1 MFDDSGWLK
10 HVESGLTSSHLAGSW
25 GGKCC
30 FQFAWHHCCHLAAL
44 QGCMGKM
51 HWFLI
56 KIPSPTYGLWKDV
69 FLNAETS
76 SKMIEN
82 DARWYIFQV
91 SSSHVFY
98 HFAGSAM
105 VFRGMTRRGSI
116 VQVCIAALPDGEL
129 KRIKDSFAT
138 GYPQSRNWWLCCCYQ
153 WPSKD
158 VSSVSLDRTSIRSR
172 IPQPQQKSIKVWA
185 RSWTCIICFFQFHND
200 NDQQWLQNKS
210 SPKTID
216 SNQTRTT
223 LIIKHMK
230 LKC

>member
-1 MFDDSGWLK
+1 
-10 HVESGLTSSHLAGSW
+10 
-25 GGKCC
+25 
-30 FQFAWHHCCHLAAL
+30 
-44 QGCMGKM
+44 
-51 HWFLI
+51 
-56 KIPSPTYGLWKDV
+56 
-69 FLNAETS
+69 LNAETS

-158 VSSVSLDRTSIRSR
+158 VSSVTSGRHDQVGRHSDSVALLTDPLDIHRSQLSR
-172 IPQPQQKSIKVWA
+172 PAGSKSVRYYGHVLNLRVFAGPQVGEGSCCELGPFLWK
-185 RSWTCIICFFQFHND
+185 
-200 NDQQWLQNKS
+200 
-210 SPKTID
+210 
-216 SNQTRTT
+216 
-223 LIIKHMK
+223 
-230 LKC
+230 

>member
-30 FQFAWHHCCHLAAL
+30 FQLAWHHCCHLAAL

-56 KIPSPTYGLWKDV
+56 KIPSPSYGLWKDV

-82 DARWYIFQV
+82 DARWWYIFKV

-116 VQVCIAALPDGEL
+116 VAA
-129 KRIKDSFAT
+129 RFALLHFLMENSSE
-138 GYPQSRNWWLCCCYQ
+138 SRT
-153 WPSKD
+153 
-158 VSSVSLDRTSIRSR
+158 VSPLA
-172 IPQPQQKSIKVWA
+172 IPKPETDDFVVA
-185 RSWTCIICFFQFHND
+185 TND
-200 NDQQWLQNKS
+200 H
-210 SPKTID
+210 PKMF
-216 SNQTRTT
+216 
-223 LIIKHMK
+223 L
-230 LKC
+230 L